1 MSGHTGVW
9 SGASFSFLCADLCHV
24 STFVSNMKQHA
35 VFLYCCLS
43 LEWKKWILLEM
54 LSLACALPLCTV
66 ARCDSRC
73 QAACKCHSSAKPAW
87 VMTLS
92 YPQIQGMGRKIQPCS
107 KGSFQIPSSG
117 KKMQKFCITSLIF
130 VLVFYLN
137 VNACITSFQFMSWN
151 LISVCFI
158 GIVILK

>member
-1 MSGHTGVW
+1 
-9 SGASFSFLCADLCHV
+9 
-24 STFVSNMKQHA
+24 
-35 VFLYCCLS
+35 
-43 LEWKKWILLEM
+43 M

-117 KKMQKFCITSLIF
+117 KKNAEILYYKSNFCAGFL
-130 VLVFYLN
+130 LKCKCLH
-137 VNACITSFQFMSWN
+137 N
-151 LISVCFI
+151 LIPVYE
-158 GIVILK
+158 LKSYFCVLYWHSYFKIMLQSIRKRCW